1 MNKKKLETK
10 IFLEWFDTKDMKLIF
25 KTAILVLWLV
35 LSENSRM
42 HNGRIV
48 KEHSNEIIR
57 EIINE
62 ADKKHSYYLGGV
74 EMIANDVINFVK
86 KDIIILAYQ

>member
-1 MNKKKLETK
+1 MMNKKKLEKK

-25 KTAILVLWLV
+25 KTALLVLWLV
-35 LSENSRM
+35 LTEKRRI

-57 EIINE
+57 EISIMKPKSIIGFISVIIKDPK
-62 ADKKHSYYLGGV
+62 ATIVVS
-74 EMIANDVINFVK
+74 DV
-86 KDIIILAYQ
+86 

>member
-48 KEHSNEIIR
+48 KEHINEIIR
-57 EIINE
+57 EISIM
-62 ADKKHSYYLGGV
+62 KPKSIIGF
-74 EMIANDVINFVK
+74 ISVII
-86 KDIIILAYQ
+86 KDPKATIVVRVV

>member
-1 MNKKKLETK
+1 MMNKKTLETK
-10 IFLEWFDTKDMKLIF
+10 IFLECFDTKDMKLIF

-42 HNGRIV
+42 NNGRIV

-57 EIINE
+57 EINIM
-62 ADKKHSYYLGGV
+62 KPKSIIGF
-74 EMIANDVINFVK
+74 MSVIIKDPKATIVVK
-86 KDIIILAYQ
+86 VV

>member
-25 KTAILVLWLV
+25 KTAILVFWWV
-35 LSENSRM
+35 WSEKSTM

-48 KEHSNEIIR
+48 KEQINEIIR
-57 EIINE
+57 EINIM
-62 ADKKHSYYLGGV
+62 KPKSIIGL
-74 EMIANDVINFVK
+74 ISVII
-86 KDIIILAYQ
+86 KDPKATIVVSVV